1 MRRICDYEGSE
12 YRRDFWETHHRAYE
26 DGAERVAMSHLLPPS
41 GQRLLEI
48 GAGFGRLADLYAGY
62 QEVILLDYARTQL
75 EEAQRFLGPES
86 RFIYVVGDV
95 YNLPFGDNVFDTLTM
110 VRVMHHL
117 TEVSAALAEI
127 QRLLKPQGMAVIEYA
142 NKRHLK
148 SMARWLLRLQSWN
161 PFNHEPIEFVE
172 MNFNFHPT
180 WMKQQFG
187 AAGLTINQTR
197 TLSHYRIG
205 LLKRLIPAEW
215 LIQMDAWAQ
224 PSGNLWQLTPSI
236 MVQAQAN
243 KAATAT
249 PSSLFRCPHCHANQL
264 YLTGHETGQL
274 FMCANCHYGWSY
286 RDGIYDFKTPIIN
299 PDS

>member
-1 MRRICDYEGSE
+1 
-12 YRRDFWETHHRAYE
+12 
-26 DGAERVAMSHLLPPS
+26 MSHLLPPT

-48 GAGFGRLADLYAGY
+48 GAGFGRLADLYTGY
-62 QEVILLDYARTQL
+62 SEVILLDYARTQL
-75 EEAQRFLGPES
+75 EEAQDFLGPAS

-95 YNLPFGDNVFDTLTM
+95 YNLPFSDNVFDTLTM

-117 TEVSAALAEI
+117 TEVGAALMEI

-148 SMARWLLRLQSWN
+148 SIARWLLRRQSWS

-215 LIQMDAWAQ
+215 LIQLDAWAQ
-224 PSGNLWQLTPSI
+224 PSGNLWQLTPSV
-236 MVQAQAN
+236 MVQAQAH
-243 KAATAT
+243 KTAAAT
-249 PSSLFRCPHCHANQL
+249 PSSLFRCPNCHAQQL
-264 YLTGHETGQL
+264 YLTAHETGQL
-274 FMCANCHYGWSY
+274 FMCGNCHYGWSY
-286 RDGIYDFKTPIIN
+286 RDGIYDFKTPLVPLIF
-299 PDS
+299 